1 MALAPPYDKLPALI
15 PLALQ
20 QIQKL
25 INKIIAFL
33 QKKVME
39 FVSKINKLPK
49 NIKCDD
55 HRIINLKQLLE
66 KIKNTID
73 KILDVLRILLII
85 IPIATIVANIAA
97 VAIQIQLLL
106 PPIAIIPAVPA
117 TGQLVNIQNET
128 IASVLGALKQAS
140 IVIAITTG
148 TLTLVSGLL
157 GPGINKL
164 SSICQNDVFVV
175 TSATQASI
183 INDVKDQ
190 VNGLD
195 TDTDDDIL
203 DRNLDLST
211 IDTSAYEQFIN
222 SEFYR
227 PINVSN
233 SDLAERDVIITD
245 LLDRQKNLL
254 ENIIEAPSKSIVNN
268 DINKSGIPPDNLG
281 VSGDYYID
289 KTTKTLY
296 GPKLADNSW
305 GTGLNY

>member
-1 MALAPPYDKLPALI
+1 M
-15 PLALQ
+15 
-20 QIQKL
+20 
-25 INKIIAFL
+25 
-33 QKKVME
+33 
-39 FVSKINKLPK
+39 
-49 NIKCDD
+49 
-55 HRIINLKQLLE
+55 
-66 KIKNTID
+66 
-73 KILDVLRILLII
+73 
-85 IPIATIVANIAA
+85 
-97 VAIQIQLLL
+97 
-106 PPIAIIPAVPA
+106 
-117 TGQLVNIQNET
+117 VNIQNET

-203 DRNLDLST
+203 DRN
-211 IDTSAYEQFIN
+211 
-222 SEFYR
+222 
-227 PINVSN
+227 
-233 SDLAERDVIITD
+233 ERDVIITD

>member
-66 KIKNTID
+66 K
-73 KILDVLRILLII
+73 
-85 IPIATIVANIAA
+85 
-97 VAIQIQLLL
+97 
-106 PPIAIIPAVPA
+106 
-117 TGQLVNIQNET
+117 IQNET